1 MAPDGQRPYLFALC
15 VTRGRVPLSNPGF
28 KYWFPRVSLCLGWRG
43 FSKIAWAT
51 GPTGTTLATRDED
64 TRTAFDGI
72 MPEHRSRS
80 VCKLEWLGATA
91 GDWALLRICQSIS
104 GRNRQSFGQGSL
116 KTEPTA
122 SCYVWLQR
130 RAVLV
135 ATQALPTLYSVHVV
149 NIPVSKLV

>member
-1 MAPDGQRPYLFALC
+1 MCDTGEGAAEQPGLQILVSSGF
-15 VTRGRVPLSNPGF
+15 PLSGLEGF
-28 KYWFPRVSLCLGWRG
+28 VKNSMGDGPDRDNARDARRG
-43 FSKIAWAT
+43 H
-51 GPTGTTLATRDED
+51 
-64 TRTAFDGI
+64 TAFDGI
-72 MPEHRSRS
+72 MPAHRSRS

-91 GDWALLRICQSIS
+91 DDWALLRICQSIS
-104 GRNRQSFGQGSL
+104 GRNRQSFGQGFL

-135 ATQALPTLYSVHVV
+135 ATQVLPTLCSVHVV